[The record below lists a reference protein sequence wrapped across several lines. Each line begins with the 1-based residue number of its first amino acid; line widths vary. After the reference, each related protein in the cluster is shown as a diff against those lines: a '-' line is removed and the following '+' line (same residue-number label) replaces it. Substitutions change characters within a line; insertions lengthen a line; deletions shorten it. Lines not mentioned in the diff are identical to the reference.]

1 MSTYKLFNHR
11 IKLVM
16 SDTTTAAP
24 TKTAAEPETS
34 EELNVWGIVGIA
46 VFYLLIVLV
55 GVWAAW
61 YKRNRNRNSD
71 ASETIIVGG
80 RDIGLFVGCFTMT
93 GSFTNGLR

>member
-1 MSTYKLFNHR
+1 MSTYKLFGHR
-11 IKLVM
+11 TKLVM
-16 SDTTTAAP
+16 PSTAEPPTTA
-24 TKTAAEPETS
+24 TAGPEAS
-34 EELNVWGIVGIA
+34 AELNVWGVVGIA

-61 YKRNRNRNSD
+61 YKRNKNRTSD

-93 GSFTNGLR
+93 GSLANDLQ

>member
-1 MSTYKLFNHR
+1 MSTYKLFGHR
-11 IKLVM
+11 TKLVM
-16 SDTTTAAP
+16 S
-24 TKTAAEPETS
+24 TAAEPPTTAAAETEAS
-34 EELNVWGIVGIA
+34 AELNVWGVVGIA

-61 YKRNRNRNSD
+61 YKRNKNRSSD

-93 GSFTNGLR
+93 GSLANDLQ